1 MPAPS
6 GRGHPGPE
14 PRYALI
20 EPVGRTIGLA
30 AEQPHV
36 GDRVSRSGEEVG
48 PLARSL
54 ELFIKKVKGLQ
65 RLQKTGRIRMIRRGF
80 YVIVPLEYATGGIV
94 PPDWF
99 IDDLMKFLQQ
109 PYYVGVLT
117 AAALH
122 GASHQQPQ
130 EYQVVVAR
138 PERAIRTANLNLRF
152 FLKKSM
158 AQAPVEKVKA
168 YTGFV
173 AVSSPAVTALD
184 LVRFAPAIGGLD
196 AVLTVLDELV
206 EKIRPEDLRTAAQQE
221 SERSQVQRLG
231 WLLERTKRRELA
243 EGLAHWLLI
252 LGFQRAGGAGFDHL
266 PGDHRVVLASAAA
279 RATGLPRRHGVAQV
293 VPQTGHAVF
302 RGH

>member
-1 MPAPS
+1 MK
-6 GRGHPGPE
+6 PGSVNE
-14 PRYALI
+14 FVDHLQKRARYTFARTEVEMALK
-20 EPVGRTIGLA
+20 LA
-30 AEQPHV
+30 QSA
-36 GDRVSRSGEEVG
+36 
-48 PLARSL
+48 LT
-54 ELFIKKVKGLQ
+54 KGLQ
-65 RLQKTGRIRMIRRGF
+65 RLQKAGRIRMIRRGF

-99 IDDLMKFLQQ
+99 IDDLMKFLEQ

-138 PERAIRTANLNLRF
+138 PERVIRTANLNLRF

-168 YTGFV
+168 YTGFLV
-173 AVSSPAVTALD
+173 VSSPAVTALD

-206 EKIRPEDLRTAAQQE
+206 EKITPEDLLAAAQQE

-243 EGLAHWLLI
+243 EGLAQWL
-252 LGFQRAGGAGFDHL
+252 
-266 PGDHRVVLASAAA
+266 
-279 RATGLPRRHGVAQV
+279 VAQKPTKTPLDV
-293 VPQTGHAVF
+293 SAPVAGNRKDSRWQVIVNAEPQSEA
-302 RGH
+302 